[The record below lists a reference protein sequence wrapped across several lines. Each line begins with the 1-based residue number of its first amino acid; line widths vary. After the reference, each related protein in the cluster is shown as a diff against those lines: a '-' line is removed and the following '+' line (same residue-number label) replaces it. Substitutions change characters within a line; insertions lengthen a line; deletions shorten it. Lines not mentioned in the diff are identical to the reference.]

1 MRPIVSHLI
10 GQHGIITAAFL
21 LKTKHMYSTITSMGQ
36 AVSAPVSRPSG
47 LKRAS
52 ELVNARELVDGSM
65 SGGLPDRRWGY
76 PALKGRMTELVGD
89 SQSANVSLAIRLILE
104 AQHAGEF
111 AAWVATH
118 RDVFF
123 PPDVAAAGV
132 DLAALPVIFAEHPQ
146 DVQPGSNT
154 AQPSEPT
161 PQSPSTTQV
170 GSASRPH
177 RGVASAPPGRVESSK
192 ATNQTTAS
200 LSARRQAAAA
210 ACRAA
215 ERLLRSG
222 AFGLVVI
229 DLARDLPIAP
239 ASQGRL
245 LRLAETHD
253 AQVLILRR
261 KQEDGRYEGSLVT
274 VRCESAFEQSAP
286 GRFRVSLT
294 NTKDKREGPG
304 WTRTSEFDGPPGL
317 Y

>member
-1 MRPIVSHLI
+1 
-10 GQHGIITAAFL
+10 
-21 LKTKHMYSTITSMGQ
+21 MGQ
-36 AVSAPVSRPSG
+36 AVSAPASRPSG

-65 SGGLPDRRWGY
+65 SSGPLDRRWSY

-104 AQHAGEF
+104 AQHAGDF

-118 RDVFF
+118 HDVFF
-123 PPDVAAAGV
+123 PPDVAATGI
-132 DLAALPVIFAEHPQ
+132 DLAALPVIWADESPAGFRPGVPARAGTPRREKPT
-146 DVQPGSNT
+146 QPLG
-154 AQPSEPT
+154 
-161 PQSPSTTQV
+161 TT
-170 GSASRPH
+170 SS
-177 RGVASAPPGRVESSK
+177 PGRAK
-192 ATNQTTAS
+192 G
-200 LSARRQAAAA
+200 QAAVA

-229 DLARDLPIAP
+229 DLSRDLTIAP

-245 LRLAETHD
+245 LRLAEAHY

-261 KQEDGRYEGSLVT
+261 KREDGRYEGSLVT

-294 NTKDKREGPG
+294 STKDKREGPG